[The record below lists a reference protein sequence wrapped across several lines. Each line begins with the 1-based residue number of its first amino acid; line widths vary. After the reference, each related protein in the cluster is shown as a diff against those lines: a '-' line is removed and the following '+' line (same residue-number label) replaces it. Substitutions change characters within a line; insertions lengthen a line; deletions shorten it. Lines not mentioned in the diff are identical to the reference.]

1 LGHKGQ
7 ADRRVHGYGYQRE
20 GPHSSGIPALQN
32 PSAYTAVSSSE
43 TKRHA
48 HQAALAIA
56 MTTTVVKVMT
66 VRGGITLRATV
77 VRSAVI
83 FDNRVYLLIR
93 PHQP

>member
-1 LGHKGQ
+1 
-7 ADRRVHGYGYQRE
+7 
-20 GPHSSGIPALQN
+20 
-32 PSAYTAVSSSE
+32 
-43 TKRHA
+43 
-48 HQAALAIA
+48 
-56 MTTTVVKVMT
+56 MTTTMVKVMT